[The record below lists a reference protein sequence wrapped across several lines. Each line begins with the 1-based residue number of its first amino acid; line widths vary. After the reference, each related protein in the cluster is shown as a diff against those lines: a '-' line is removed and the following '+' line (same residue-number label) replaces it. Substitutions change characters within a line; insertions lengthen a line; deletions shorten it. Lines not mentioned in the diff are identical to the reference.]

1 MTCPRSG
8 LPRGGI
14 TERGG
19 VSGSGFREGVPGRC
33 RPAGARGGNSGA
45 KAGDSDNN
53 GQTPATP
60 PGTTTP
66 EAPADAKAELKA
78 ALDEANKAITD
89 GQAALAKGDFAA
101 YGTQQTKLSEALK
114 KALDAEARLGAT
126 PAPAATPSATPS
138 PSPSS

>member
-1 MTCPRSG
+1 MNKSVWLIASLVGAAALTACNKQEGAVPS
-8 LPRGGI
+8 
-14 TERGG
+14 
-19 VSGSGFREGVPGRC
+19 VSTPP
-33 RPAGARGGNSGA
+33 PAAV
-45 KAGDSDNN
+45 
-53 GQTPATP
+53 TPAPSPAPAAPATTP
-60 PGTTTP
+60 APAAPAAPAATPGTP
-66 EAPADAKAELKA
+66 APDSQA